1 LRFVGARFA
10 DRFAAI
16 GGELVRMASVG
27 TRVEASDAHGIVPDT
42 VFWVK
47 SRLLMAGRA
56 LRNFTASDHR
66 RPLRRL
72 AVLPADAVPLA
83 RDETALY
90 TVVDPRERDLELGKV
105 QNLRVAAAAID
116 GIVLEPGEI
125 FSFWRAVGRAM
136 RSRGYVVGRE
146 LRRGCMI
153 PTVGG
158 GLCQLTVALS
168 RSANSAGMEI
178 VERHRHSA
186 RPEGLAID
194 EASDATVFWNYLD
207 FRFRSPRRIR
217 IGASL
222 TATELIVRLD
232 ALP

>member
-1 LRFVGARFA
+1 
-10 DRFAAI
+10 
-16 GGELVRMASVG
+16 MASVG
-27 TRVEASDAHGIVPDT
+27 SRIGTADAHGLVPDA

-47 SRLLMAGRA
+47 SRLLMATRA
-56 LRNFTASDHR
+56 ARNLAASEFR
-66 RPLRRL
+66 RPLTRL
-72 AVLPADAVPLA
+72 SALPDGAEPLA
-83 RDETALY
+83 RDETLLH
-90 TVVDPRERDLELGKV
+90 TVTDPRERELELGKV

-116 GIVLEPGEI
+116 GIVLEAGQI

-146 LRRGCMI
+146 LRRGCLI

-168 RSANSAGMEI
+168 RSANAAGMEI
-178 VERHRHSA
+178 VERHRHTA
-186 RPEGLAID
+186 HLDGLILD

-207 FRFRSPRRIR
+207 FRFRSPRRVR
-217 IGASL
+217 MGASL
-222 TATELIVRLD
+222 TATHLIVRLD